1 MRKRRTQKVWEETSR
16 LTLTSAFLFRR
27 LLAAAERQNDTPS
40 DGSVHIIQLLIAAA
54 LWVCSRRCRCS
65 AHAWAANL
73 PAHQST
79 VNLKKNPNA
88 RAECQRS
95 AHHMSEYSP
104 PLTEKRKKPWIKIFP
119 PSEKNPPPHPVKSI
133 KNSIQLAPPHP
144 DQLAKALDKQRALD
158 KRGKKSN

>member
-1 MRKRRTQKVWEETSR
+1 MRKRRTQKVREETSR

-40 DGSVHIIQLLIAAA
+40 DGSVHIIQLLRATA

-79 VNLKKNPNA
+79 VNIKKPQTHVQGA
-88 RAECQRS
+88 IAQLTT
-95 AHHMSEYSP
+95 SEYPP
-104 PLTEKRKKPWIKIFP
+104 PLTEKKKKSPEQKSSLPLKKI
-119 PSEKNPPPHPVKSI
+119 PPPPVKASET
-133 KNSIQLAPPHP
+133 P
-144 DQLAKALDKQRALD
+144 
-158 KRGKKSN
+158 SNWHLLTLINWPKH